1 MPKKRSPR
9 AESEEM
15 AVLAHAVQRSLA
27 EGCRDLHH
35 LSTPLGRANYLRK
48 AGIVKNLKSRGDR
61 LLDWGCGYGQM
72 SYLLRN
78 RGFEVVSY
86 TIESREPSPSNFFL
100 REQTLDVVYGEDPVW
115 LPFEDESFDVVLSC
129 GVLEHVEDESSSL
142 LEIRRILRPGGLFV
156 VLMLPNEWSYV
167 EFMMRNVFK
176 ASDHDR
182 LYSIKK
188 MCRLLSRF
196 GFRAIRTWHSNTLPK
211 NLTPLPEALRQLLG
225 AHPRIWLG
233 AESGYPG
240 FLRFLVQR
248 GRRRRFCPCVAK
260 IY

>member
-1 MPKKRSPR
+1 MPKMRSYR

-15 AVLAHAVQRSLA
+15 AVIAHAVERSLA
-27 EGCRDLHH
+27 EDCAGLNH

-48 AGIVKNLKSRGDR
+48 ASIVKNLKSRGDR

-86 TIESREPSPSNFFL
+86 TIESREPSPSNLFL
-100 REQTLDVVYGEDPVW
+100 REQNLDVVYGEDPVW

-167 EFMMRNVFK
+167 EFMTRNVFK

-188 MCRLLSRF
+188 MRRLLSRF
-196 GFRAIRTWHSNTLPK
+196 GFRTIRTWYANTLPK

-233 AESGYPG
+233 TEAWLSRIPPVSWFSGVVEG
-240 FLRFLVQR
+240 AFLRV
-248 GRRRRFCPCVAK
+248 
-260 IY
+260 